1 MVEVDVI
8 RGKGVCVDN
17 PGASGKDLFS
27 LVIQWTDGREISGFF
42 LQGRYRNLV
51 CEGGRMGG
59 KKEGGWEEKRR
70 EDGREEG
77 GRMGGKKEE
86 DGREEGG
93 RMGGKKGGRMGGKKE
108 GGWEGRRREDGR
120 EEGRDG
126 IKERRRERERREEER
141 ERREDGRSRERDY
154 RLWYSLIRCRV
165 YPPQV
170 QCSLH
175 GPQSPDTSQQGS
187 GGHCL

>member
-70 EDGREEG
+70 EDR
-77 GRMGGKKEE
+77 
-86 DGREEGG
+86 REEGG
-93 RMGGKKGGRMGGKKE
+93 RMGGKKGEME
-108 GGWEGRRREDGR
+108 LRR
-120 EEGRDG
+120 
-126 IKERRRERERREEER
+126 EER
-141 ERREDGRSRERDY
+141 EREERKKERGGKMGGVEREITD
-154 RLWYSLIRCRV
+154 
-165 YPPQV
+165 
-170 QCSLH
+170 
-175 GPQSPDTSQQGS
+175 S
-187 GGHCL
+187 GIH

>member
-59 KKEGGWEEKRR
+59 KKEGGWEEK
-70 EDGREEG
+70 
-77 GRMGGKKEE
+77 
-86 DGREEGG
+86 
-93 RMGGKKGGRMGGKKE
+93 KE
-108 GGWEGRRREDGR
+108 GG
-120 EEGRDG
+120 
-126 IKERRRERERREEER
+126 
-141 ERREDGRSRERDY
+141 
-154 RLWYSLIRCRV
+154 
-165 YPPQV
+165 
-170 QCSLH
+170 
-175 GPQSPDTSQQGS
+175 
-187 GGHCL
+187 